1 MTIDNATQIEFWNG
15 ETGHNWVTH
24 DALMEAMLQPLGE
37 SVMDTLAPQPGEH
50 VLDIG
55 CGCGHT
61 SLSLAERVGACL
73 LYTSPSPRDATL
85 SRMPSSA

>member
-15 ETGHNWVTH
+15 ETGRNWVTH

-37 SVMDTLAPQPGEH
+37 SVMDALAPQPG
-50 VLDIG
+50 D
-55 CGCGHT
+55 
-61 SLSLAERVGACL
+61 CL
-73 LYTSPSPRDATL
+73 LYTSPSPRDISG